1 MGPRT
6 ENLPYGMIHLSTTGA
21 RALVFCSTHRRC
33 PIIATTNN
41 PYMPKGPVKDNDDLV
56 NGKIRFPE
64 VLLIDETGNS
74 LGIKSRNEALRYAE
88 DKNLDLLCVAP
99 MAKPPVCKVLNYGK
113 HRFEQQKKTREAR
126 KNQKVVEIKEAR
138 FTPQTDLHDL
148 EVKAKAAIAWLQD
161 GNKVKVTV
169 RFRGRQMSHPEVG
182 EETLNQFIELVQEF
196 GTMEKKPIMEGR
208 NMSTMV
214 LPKPPVKA

>member
-74 LGIKSRNEALRYAE
+74 LGIKSRNEALRYAR
-88 DKNLDLLCVAP
+88 DKNS
-99 MAKPPVCKVLNYGK
+99 
-113 HRFEQQKKTREAR
+113 
-126 KNQKVVEIKEAR
+126 I
-138 FTPQTDLHDL
+138 
-148 EVKAKAAIAWLQD
+148 
-161 GNKVKVTV
+161 TV
-169 RFRGRQMSHPEVG
+169 RWLLFLARVRIWQNTARTAKENS
-182 EETLNQFIELVQEF
+182 
-196 GTMEKKPIMEGR
+196 
-208 NMSTMV
+208 
-214 LPKPPVKA
+214 